1 MKKTVKAR
9 RRAEIQVDEL
19 TELKFDEFKEERKNK
34 LKALSSGYVAVF
46 GLAFTVSLEA
56 PFSESP
62 RLSVSETD
70 ASDSEE
76 EVEADDI
83 IASEPACTPATSVP
97 SRRHSL
103 SIPNNLNHT
112 NANASTI
119 KRTTL
124 KNPPTRE
131 KSSHPQHQ
139 PLSNQSLTTTP
150 PPAKENPR
158 KRRRSEIFT
167 STTSSNNKENF
178 DILPPPP
185 AESDLFSPM
194 NTGNNNDKAQRG
206 VLAESSPTRPSIIIP
221 AGLTSLESPNKPMN
235 NKSMNNKGIVNKTM
249 TISKDPGI
257 SETPM
262 SPLKMATGLAKE
274 VPEFLLDMD
283 EGGGRRVSRAR
294 KQVNYALPNL
304 RDKMRREDNFD
315 EKGVRQRSRSMDRS
329 VTPDL
334 EVVYC
339 ILQIKLILDE
349 GGGIVYETTASV
361 YQGSYCQ
368 I

>member
-1 MKKTVKAR
+1 MSNVNSRGVKKTVKAR

-34 LKALSSGYVAVF
+34 LKALSSGYLTISWLV
-46 GLAFTVSLEA
+46 LTISLEA

-62 RLSVSETD
+62 RVSISETD

-76 EVEADDI
+76 DLEADDI
-83 IASEPACTPATSVP
+83 IASEPARTPATSVS

-103 SIPNNLNHT
+103 SISNNLSNT
-112 NANASTI
+112 STTTSTI

-131 KSSHPQHQ
+131 KSSNPQHQ
-139 PLSNQSLTTTP
+139 PLNNQSLTTTP

-158 KRRRSEIFT
+158 KRRRSEMFT

-194 NTGNNNDKAQRG
+194 SAGNNNDKAQRG

-221 AGLTSLESPNKPMN
+221 AGLTGLESPNKPMN
-235 NKSMNNKGIVNKTM
+235 NKSMNKGTVNKTM
-249 TISKDPGI
+249 TISKDTGK

-274 VPEFLLDMD
+274 VPEFWLDMD

-304 RDKMRREDNFD
+304 RDKMRRENNLD

-339 ILQIKLILDE
+339 ILQMKLIFR
-349 GGGIVYETTASV
+349 
-361 YQGSYCQ
+361 
-368 I
+368 